1 MAGDQSQSCNVA
13 PWMPATPPD
22 GSLCNT
28 NPTVPASTIL
38 SRAALGYLQNG
49 QTYYVTLRGI
59 SGAGVVGL
67 SPSSSF
73 VFINSKPAQGLVLDT
88 AVAQGPRTSNT
99 LHIADDIDFQSDTC
113 CYLIQWRDFTHTYD
127 QAGVHYQAALRYD
140 GQVRQYALTMHACNH
155 YTIHNSD

>member
-22 GSLCNT
+22 SSLCNT
-28 NPTVPASTIL
+28 NPAVPASTTL
-38 SRAALGYLQNG
+38 SRAAHAYLQNG

-59 SGAGVVGL
+59 SGAGMVGL

-73 VFINSKPAQGLVLDT
+73 VFINSLPARGLVLDT
-88 AVAQGPRTSNT
+88 AVAQGPRTSTN

-113 CYLIQWRDFTHTYD
+113 CYLVQWRDFTHTFD
-127 QAGVHYQAALRYD
+127 QAGILYQAALRYD
-140 GQVRQYALTMHACNH
+140 GQVRQCTLTLPMHA
-155 YTIHNSD
+155 SLE